1 MYIQYITY
9 SFSIAIRLPVVVHK
23 HYQTKE
29 FKKEFNAHLKN
40 LLLFDMV
47 LVFFLKKKCYYAFIV
62 QK

>member
-1 MYIQYITY
+1 MLWFI
-9 SFSIAIRLPVVVHK
+9 K

-40 LLLFDMV
+40 FLLFDMV